1 METLI
6 ALELVALLLIF
17 YFQINEKNYFFNI
30 ILTFDTN
37 AEIVTAIGKHK
48 HLGDKTK
55 IQSCKIAEE
64 KAKKCNH

>member
-30 ILTFDTN
+30 YFNI
-37 AEIVTAIGKHK
+37 
-48 HLGDKTK
+48 
-55 IQSCKIAEE
+55 
-64 KAKKCNH
+64 